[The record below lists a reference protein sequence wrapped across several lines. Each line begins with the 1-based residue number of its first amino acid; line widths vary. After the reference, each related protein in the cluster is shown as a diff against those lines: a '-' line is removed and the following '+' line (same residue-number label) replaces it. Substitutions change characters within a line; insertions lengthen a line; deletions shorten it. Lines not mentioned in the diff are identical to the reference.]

1 MQKNSIFF
9 NQKGATLVE
18 FAIVLSL
25 LLALIFGI
33 IEFGLFIF
41 NRQVITNAAREGA
54 RYGIV
59 ARLERLPNDSING
72 IVGIKDFVADYAEQ
86 HLVTFG
92 DDVLTADDVDID
104 PIDYDLSDGLDT
116 DHRCVVFEY
125 KIEDD
130 EEEGVF
136 NYYRCDL
143 EVTVN
148 YEYEFLFLS
157 SLGIGPIDLR
167 ATSVMRME

>member
-1 MQKNSIFF
+1 MQKKSIFF
-9 NQKGATLVE
+9 NQKGATAVE

-25 LLALIFGI
+25 LITLIFGI
-33 IEFGLFIF
+33 IEFSLFIF

-59 ARLERLPNDSING
+59 ARPERRSNVEIQDEVL
-72 IVGIKDFVADYAEQ
+72 KYAEK
-86 HLVTFG
+86 HLITFG

-104 PIDYDLSDGLDT
+104 PIDDNPSDGGLDS

-125 KIEDD
+125 EIDSVPD
-130 EEEGVF
+130 VF
-136 NYYRCDL
+136 YPCEL

-148 YEYEFLFLS
+148 YTYKFLFLS
-157 SLGIGPIDLR
+157 TLVGPLNLQAR
-167 ATSVMRME
+167 SVMRME

>member
-1 MQKNSIFF
+1 MQKKSVFF
-9 NQKGATLVE
+9 NQKGATAVE

-25 LLALIFGI
+25 LLTLIFGI
-33 IEFGLFIF
+33 VEFGLFMF

-59 ARLERLPNDSING
+59 ARPNRRSN
-72 IVGIKDFVADYAEQ
+72 VEIKDEVLKCAEKR
-86 HLVTFG
+86 LITFG
-92 DDVLTADDVDID
+92 DDVLTPDDVDID
-104 PIDYDLSDGLDT
+104 PIDDNPSDGGLDP

-125 KIEDD
+125 EIEFEPD
-130 EEEGVF
+130 VF
-136 NYYRCDL
+136 YRCDL

-157 SLGIGPIDLR
+157 NLGIGPINLQ